1 MLIVPAI
8 DIMEGKS
15 VRLLRGD
22 PSRKKV
28 YYDDPLVPA
37 RRFVDAGAQLIHVV
51 DLDAALGTGEND
63 SSIGRIASTLRI
75 PVQVGGGVRSLEKA
89 KRLLDAGVQRVI
101 FGTSLVNQ
109 IEIVR
114 DAVKE
119 FGSDRVAVAVDTK
132 GDLVV
137 VRGWIE
143 STGLNYLDLAKS
155 LDELGVGT
163 IIFTSVDADGTL
175 SRPSFERVLKLR
187 EAMTTKLI
195 ASGGVSSLE
204 DIKRL
209 VMIGPYGVIVG
220 TALYER
226 RFDLREAI
234 EVAS

>member
-1 MLIVPAI
+1 LLIVPAI

-175 SRPSFERVLKLR
+175 SRPSFERIVKLR
-187 EAMTTKLI
+187 ETVTTKLI